1 MFFTRLQFS
10 KMVIALQDFFSKDA
24 AFALVFEMFL
34 RFQNRAGFLAFL
46 SCAILGDAYC
56 LIYQQLRFRC
66 PHCGWLLP
74 FRHWSVPHCCPGC
87 GRELNAPGR

>member
-1 MFFTRLQFS
+1 MSLWTSRKLS
-10 KMVIALQDFFSKDA
+10 NICVILAVL
-24 AFALVFEMFL
+24 L
-34 RFQNRAGFLAFL
+34 FLAGVLAEAASLFAA
-46 SCAILGDAYC
+46 AIAVMALDLAQT
-56 LIYQQLRFRC
+56 LIFYRC

>member
-10 KMVIALQDFFSKDA
+10 KMVIALQDFFSKGA
-24 AFALVFEMFL
+24 AFAMVFEMFL

-66 PHCGWLLP
+66 PHCKHRLLP
-74 FRHWSVPHCCPGC
+74 KELYVMDSFRCPHCGWD
-87 GRELNAPGR
+87 RF

>member
-1 MFFTRLQFS
+1 MHLNLNHNMYNHDYSLSYPFHRNLPNKIYLFAAA
-10 KMVIALQDFFSKDA
+10 IAVM
-24 AFALVFEMFL
+24 ALD
-34 RFQNRAGFLAFL
+34 LAQT
-46 SCAILGDAYC
+46 
-56 LIYQQLRFRC
+56 LIFYRC

>member
-66 PHCGWLLP
+66 PHCGWDR
-74 FRHWSVPHCCPGC
+74 F
-87 GRELNAPGR
+87 